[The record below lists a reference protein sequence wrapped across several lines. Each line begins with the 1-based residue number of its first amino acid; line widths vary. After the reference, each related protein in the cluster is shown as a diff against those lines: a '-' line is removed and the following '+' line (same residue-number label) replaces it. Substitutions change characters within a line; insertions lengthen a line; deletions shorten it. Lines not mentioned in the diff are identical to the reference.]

1 MSPQRG
7 PPKLD
12 PLEVLNSE
20 LTIVRISL
28 DAIDHSILSVKQRF
42 SLHEVIDAAVRITA
56 EVRDMQVHPK
66 DS

>member
-1 MSPQRG
+1 MSLQTAPRFDR
-7 PPKLD
+7 LAFI
-12 PLEVLNSE
+12 NSE
-20 LTIVRISL
+20 LVIVLTSL

-42 SLHEVIDAAVRITA
+42 NLHEVIDAAVRITA